1 VIHIARFRLPVFALD
16 QTLAPPRPYSFVT
29 FTAEQAAVMIR
40 LTYFLLA
47 LPVLAAVLF
56 VANDRWDLSFIG
68 TLAAVTLIVGFAVA
82 ATGWTIRHDV

>member
-1 VIHIARFRLPVFALD
+1 
-16 QTLAPPRPYSFVT
+16 
-29 FTAEQAAVMIR
+29 MIR
-40 LTYFLLA
+40 LTCLLLT